1 MARDESGIMKF
12 SHILAVVFAMG
23 AAAWVLSGN
32 LGEDVPAAEG
42 GAEPL
47 PDTLVEAPPA
57 TSVRVATSVAT
68 PHSLELTLTGQTAA
82 ERIVALSAQTR
93 GRVETVE
100 VREGD
105 FIEAGDLIAT
115 LAPDDRM
122 ERLEQARS
130 SVRLREIEYEAAS
143 RLAESGWQSEAAEA
157 EALAQLDR
165 ARSDLAAIRLD
176 IERTRIKAPIS
187 GVLEE
192 LDIEEGAVVYTG
204 AAADAIGRIVDLD
217 PITVVGF
224 VSETR
229 VASLETGIRGMVTL
243 ATGETVT
250 GVVRYIARTADEQT
264 RTYRIELDI
273 PNPQHTI
280 RAGMTTLV
288 KLPLATVPSHFLSP
302 SILSLDDSG
311 TLGVKIISEESTVRF
326 LPVTIISAE
335 ADGYH
340 VAGLPEQVTL
350 ITVGHEFVTDGEAVI
365 PVHVDVS
372 SGTL

>member
-1 MARDESGIMKF
+1 MARDEPGTMKF

-32 LGEDVPAAEG
+32 LGDDMPAAESG
-42 GAEPL
+42 REPA
-47 PDTLVEAPPA
+47 PETVVEAPPA

-68 PHSLELTLTGQTAA
+68 SHALELTLTGQTAA

-105 FIEAGDLIAT
+105 FVDAGDLIAR
-115 LAPDDRM
+115 LAPDDRL
-122 ERLEQARS
+122 ERLERARS

-176 IERTRIKAPIS
+176 IERTRIRAPIS
-187 GVLEE
+187 GILEE
-192 LDIEEGAVVYTG
+192 LDIEVGSVVFTG
-204 AAADAIGRIVDLD
+204 AADRLGRIVDLD

-229 VASLETGIRGMVTL
+229 VASIEPGIRGMVTL

-311 TLGVKIISEESTVRF
+311 TLGVKVVSGESTVRF

-340 VAGLPEQVTL
+340 VTGLPERVTL
-350 ITVGHEFVTDGEAVI
+350 ITVGHEFVTDGEAVT
-365 PVHVDVS
+365 PVHVDSS

>member
-1 MARDESGIMKF
+1 MARDESGTMKF

-57 TSVRVATSVAT
+57 TTVRVATSVAT

-105 FIEAGDLIAT
+105 FVDTGDLIAT

-122 ERLEQARS
+122 ERLERARS

-157 EALAQLDR
+157 EALAQLDL

-187 GVLEE
+187 GILEE
-192 LDIEEGAVVYTG
+192 LDIEEGAVVHTG
-204 AAADAIGRIVDLD
+204 AAADTIGRIVDLD

-311 TLGVKIISEESTVRF
+311 TLGVKIISEEMTVRF

-335 ADGYH
+335 AEGYH

-365 PVHVDVS
+365 PVHADVS

>member
-12 SHILAVVFAMG
+12 SHILAVVFAIG

-32 LGEDVPAAEG
+32 LGDDVPASEG
-42 GAEPL
+42 GAEPV
-47 PDTLVEAPPA
+47 PETVIEAPPA
-57 TSVRVATSVAT
+57 TSVRVATSVAI
-68 PHSLELTLTGQTAA
+68 PHALELTLTGQTAA

-93 GRVETVE
+93 GRVEAVE

-105 FIEAGDLIAT
+105 FVEAGDLIAR

-122 ERLEQARS
+122 ERLERARS

-143 RLAESGWQSEAAEA
+143 RLAESGWQTEAAEA

-192 LDIEEGAVVYTG
+192 LDIEEGSVVFTG
-204 AAADAIGRIVDLD
+204 AADTLGTIVDLD
-217 PITVVGF
+217 PITVVSF

-229 VASLETGIRGMVTL
+229 VASIETGIRGMVTL
-243 ATGETVT
+243 ATGETVA

-288 KLPLATVPSHFLSP
+288 RLPLATVPSHFLSP

-311 TLGVKIISEESTVRF
+311 TLGVKIINGESTVRF

-340 VAGLPEQVTL
+340 VAGLPERVTL
-350 ITVGHEFVTDGEAVI
+350 ITVGHEFVTDGEAVT
-365 PVHVDVS
+365 PVHDDGS

>member
-1 MARDESGIMKF
+1 MARDESGTMKF

-42 GAEPL
+42 GAEPV
-47 PDTLVEAPPA
+47 PETVVEAPPV

-68 PHSLELTLTGQTAA
+68 SHSLELTLTGQTAA

-93 GRVETVE
+93 GRVESVE
-100 VREGD
+100 VRQGD
-105 FIEAGDLIAT
+105 FVEAGDLIAR

-122 ERLEQARS
+122 ARLEQARS

-157 EALAQLDR
+157 EALAKLDQ

-187 GVLEE
+187 GILEE
-192 LDIEEGAVVYTG
+192 LDIEEGSVVFTG
-204 AAADAIGRIVDLD
+204 AADTIGKIVDLD

-229 VASLETGIRGMVTL
+229 VASLETGVRGMVTL

-280 RAGMTTLV
+280 RAGMTTIV

-335 ADGYH
+335 SDGYH
-340 VAGLPEQVTL
+340 VSGLPERVTL
-350 ITVGHEFVTDGEAVI
+350 ITVGHEFITDGEAVI
-365 PVHVDVS
+365 PVHVDS
-372 SGTL
+372 FSGTL

>member
-1 MARDESGIMKF
+1 MARDESGTMKF

-105 FIEAGDLIAT
+105 FVDTGDLIAT

-122 ERLEQARS
+122 ERLERARS

-157 EALAQLDR
+157 EALAQLDL

-187 GVLEE
+187 GILEE
-192 LDIEEGAVVYTG
+192 LDIEEGAVVHTG
-204 AAADAIGRIVDLD
+204 AAADTIGRIVDLD

-311 TLGVKIISEESTVRF
+311 TLGVKIISEEMTVRF

-335 ADGYH
+335 AEGYH

>member
-1 MARDESGIMKF
+1 MARDESGTMKF

-105 FIEAGDLIAT
+105 FVDTGDLIAT

-122 ERLEQARS
+122 ERLERARS

-157 EALAQLDR
+157 EALAQLDL

-187 GVLEE
+187 GILEE
-192 LDIEEGAVVYTG
+192 LDIEEGAVVHTG
-204 AAADAIGRIVDLD
+204 AAADTIGRIVDLD
-217 PITVVGF
+217 PISVVGF

-311 TLGVKIISEESTVRF
+311 TLGVKIISEEMTVRF

>member
-115 LAPDDRM
+115 LASDDRM

-130 SVRLREIEYEAAS
+130 SVRLREIEYEAAF

>member
-187 GVLEE
+187 GILEE

>member
-12 SHILAVVFAMG
+12 SHILAVVFAIG

-32 LGEDVPAAEG
+32 LGDDVPASEG
-42 GAEPL
+42 GAEPV
-47 PDTLVEAPPA
+47 PETVIEAPPA
-57 TSVRVATSVAT
+57 TSVRVATSVAI
-68 PHSLELTLTGQTAA
+68 PHALELTLTGQTAA

-93 GRVETVE
+93 GRVEAVE

-105 FIEAGDLIAT
+105 FVEAGDLIAR
-115 LAPDDRM
+115 LVPDDRM
-122 ERLEQARS
+122 ERLERARS

-143 RLAESGWQSEAAEA
+143 RLAESGWQTEAAEA

-192 LDIEEGAVVYTG
+192 LDIEEGSVVFTG
-204 AAADAIGRIVDLD
+204 AADTLGTIVDLD
-217 PITVVGF
+217 PITVVSF

-229 VASLETGIRGMVTL
+229 VASIETGIRGMVTL
-243 ATGETVT
+243 ATGETVA

-288 KLPLATVPSHFLSP
+288 RLPLATVPSHFLSP

-311 TLGVKIISEESTVRF
+311 TLGVKIINGESTVRF

-340 VAGLPEQVTL
+340 VAGLPERVTL
-350 ITVGHEFVTDGEAVI
+350 ITVGHEFVTDGEAVT
-365 PVHVDVS
+365 PVHVDGA

>member
-1 MARDESGIMKF
+1 MARDESGTMKF

-105 FIEAGDLIAT
+105 FVDTGDLIAT

-122 ERLEQARS
+122 ERLERARS

-157 EALAQLDR
+157 EALAQLDL

-187 GVLEE
+187 GILEE

-204 AAADAIGRIVDLD
+204 AAADTIGRIVDLD

-311 TLGVKIISEESTVRF
+311 TLGVKIISEELTVRF

>member
-1 MARDESGIMKF
+1 MARDESGTMKF

-105 FIEAGDLIAT
+105 FVDTGDLIAT

-122 ERLEQARS
+122 ERLERARS

-157 EALAQLDR
+157 EALAQLDL

-187 GVLEE
+187 GILEE

-204 AAADAIGRIVDLD
+204 AAADTIGRIVDLD

-311 TLGVKIISEESTVRF
+311 TLGVKIISEEMTVRF

-335 ADGYH
+335 AEGYH

>member
-1 MARDESGIMKF
+1 MARDESGTMKF
-12 SHILAVVFAMG
+12 SHILAVVFAIG
-23 AAAWVLSGN
+23 AAAWVLSGY
-32 LGEDVPAAEG
+32 LGDDAPAAEG
-42 GAEPL
+42 DAVPAPE
-47 PDTLVEAPPA
+47 TVVEAPPA

-68 PHSLELTLTGQTAA
+68 PHALELTLTGQTAA
-82 ERIVALSAQTR
+82 ERIVTLSAQTR
-93 GRVETVE
+93 GRVESVE

-105 FIEAGDLIAT
+105 FIDAGDLIAR

-122 ERLEQARS
+122 ERLERARS

-157 EALAQLDR
+157 EALARLDQ
-165 ARSDLAAIRLD
+165 AQSDLAAVLLD

-187 GVLEE
+187 GILEE
-192 LDIEEGAVVYTG
+192 LDIEEGSVVFTG
-204 AAADAIGRIVDLD
+204 AADTLGKIVDLD

-229 VASLETGIRGMVTL
+229 VASIETGIRGMVTL
-243 ATGETVT
+243 ATGESVT

-288 KLPLATVPSHFLSP
+288 RLPLATVPSHFLSP

-311 TLGVKIISEESTVRF
+311 TLGVKVVSGESTVRF

-350 ITVGHEFVTDGEAVI
+350 ITVGHEFVTDGESVI
-365 PVHVDVS
+365 PVHVDSS

>member
-1 MARDESGIMKF
+1 MARGESGTMKF
-12 SHILAVVFAMG
+12 SHILAVVFAIG

-32 LGEDVPAAEG
+32 LGDDVPAAEG
-42 GAEPL
+42 DAGPAPE
-47 PDTLVEAPPA
+47 TVIEASPA

-68 PHSLELTLTGQTAA
+68 PHALELTLTGQTAA
-82 ERIVALSAQTR
+82 ERIVAIGARTG
-93 GRVETVE
+93 GRVESVE

-105 FIEAGDLIAT
+105 FVDAGDLIAR

-122 ERLEQARS
+122 ERLERARS
-130 SVRLREIEYEAAS
+130 SVRLREIEHEAAS

-157 EALAQLDR
+157 EALAQLDQ
-165 ARSDLAAIRLD
+165 ARSDLAAILLE

-192 LDIEEGAVVYTG
+192 LDVEEGSIVFSG
-204 AAADAIGRIVDLD
+204 AMADTLGKIVDLD

-229 VASLETGIRGMVTL
+229 VASIETGVRGMVTL

-264 RTYRIELDI
+264 RTYKIELDI

-280 RAGMTTLV
+280 PAGMTTLV
-288 KLPLATVPSHFLSP
+288 RLPLATVPSHFLSP

-311 TLGVKIISEESTVRF
+311 TLGVKIISGESTVRF

-340 VAGLPEQVTL
+340 VAGLPERVTL
-350 ITVGHEFVTDGEAVI
+350 ITVGHEFVSDGESVT
-365 PVHVDVS
+365 PVHVDSS

>member
-1 MARDESGIMKF
+1 MARDESGTMKF

-32 LGEDVPAAEG
+32 LGHDVPAAEG
-42 GAEPL
+42 GTEPV
-47 PDTLVEAPPA
+47 PETVIEAPPA

-68 PHSLELTLTGQTAA
+68 PHALELTLTGQTAA
-82 ERIVALSAQTR
+82 ERVVALSAQTR

-100 VREGD
+100 VKEGD
-105 FIEAGDLIAT
+105 FVDAGDLIAR

-122 ERLEQARS
+122 ERLERARS

-187 GVLEE
+187 GILEE
-192 LDIEEGAVVYTG
+192 LDIEVGSVVFTG
-204 AAADAIGRIVDLD
+204 AADTIGKIVDLD

-250 GVVRYIARTADEQT
+250 GIVRYIARTADEQT

-311 TLGVKIISEESTVRF
+311 TLGVKVISEDSTVRF

-340 VAGLPEQVTL
+340 IAGLPERVTL
-350 ITVGHEFVTDGEAVI
+350 ITVGHEFVSDGEAVK
-365 PVHVDVS
+365 PVHVDSS

>member
-1 MARDESGIMKF
+1 MKF
-12 SHILAVVFAMG
+12 SHILAVVFAIG

-32 LGEDVPAAEG
+32 LGDDVPASEG
-42 GAEPL
+42 GAEPV
-47 PDTLVEAPPA
+47 PETVIEAPPA
-57 TSVRVATSVAT
+57 TSVRVATSVAI
-68 PHSLELTLTGQTAA
+68 PHALELTLTGQTAA

-93 GRVETVE
+93 GRVEAVE

-105 FIEAGDLIAT
+105 FVEAGDLIAR

-122 ERLEQARS
+122 ERLERARS

-143 RLAESGWQSEAAEA
+143 RLAESGWQTEAAEA

-192 LDIEEGAVVYTG
+192 LDIEEGSVVFTG
-204 AAADAIGRIVDLD
+204 AADTLGTIVDLD
-217 PITVVGF
+217 PITVVSF

-229 VASLETGIRGMVTL
+229 VGSIGTGIRGMVTL
-243 ATGETVT
+243 ATGETVA

-288 KLPLATVPSHFLSP
+288 RLPLATVPSHFLSP

-311 TLGVKIISEESTVRF
+311 TLGVKIINGESTVRF

-340 VAGLPEQVTL
+340 VAGLPERVTL
-350 ITVGHEFVTDGEAVI
+350 ITVGHEFVTDGEAVT
-365 PVHVDVS
+365 PVHDDGS